1 MTGAIADGLFRT
13 YGIPHVYWDKNIGL
27 GRLGSVGKRLSD
39 YVQNGEMDDLLETRR
54 GLHFH
59 GPGSLRHPV
68 LPLFCRGLIIT
79 GHKAYYL
86 QADEVATGTPED
98 PPEEFVR
105 KHIDAVVMC
114 VDNISDS
121 KNSPFP
127 WNEESH
133 YRFEARLLQ
142 WIKQDGV
149 LITCGDQTLADT
161 PVREHVVRRLCE
173 HTLLDMD
180 LSEL

>member
-27 GRLGSVGKRLSD
+27 GRLGSWASDFLITSRTGRWMIYWRPVAGSTSMDQGRFVIRYCPCFVG
-39 YVQNGEMDDLLETRR
+39 GI
-54 GLHFH
+54 
-59 GPGSLRHPV
+59 
-68 LPLFCRGLIIT
+68 IIT